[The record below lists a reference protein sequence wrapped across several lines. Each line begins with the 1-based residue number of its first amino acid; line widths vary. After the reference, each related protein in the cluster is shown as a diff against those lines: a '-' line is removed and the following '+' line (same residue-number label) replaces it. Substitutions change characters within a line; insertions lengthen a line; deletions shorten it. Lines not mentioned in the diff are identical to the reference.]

1 MTRFIFFLIYVSIY
15 TFHSYSN
22 TTNEEWKN
30 ITATAIQNTAK
41 ELNSAMPLRSYV
53 DIILKQIVEDL
64 SNQVGRTNEAFTK
77 RITETRYG
85 KNVLEGI
92 HNQTAL
98 KVNEMTRNITKIE
111 KEIAD
116 KEGYLALVQM
126 RLANRA
132 QRPGVELC
140 KDAVQDTLLRE
151 LETLRETVGNLN
163 QMLMEVF
170 GGFVYIFFVGIK
182 KYNFFVF
189 SPGQHCGICCTH
201 KSVRKKKSMS
211 RQTV

>member
-1 MTRFIFFLIYVSIY
+1 
-15 TFHSYSN
+15 
-22 TTNEEWKN
+22 
-30 ITATAIQNTAK
+30 
-41 ELNSAMPLRSYV
+41 MPLRSYV

-77 RITETRYG
+77 RITETRYA

-140 KDAVQDTLLRE
+140 KDAAQDTLLRE
-151 LETLRETVGNLN
+151 LETLRETVGHLN
-163 QMLMEVF
+163 QMLMEVIS
-170 GGFVYIFFVGIK
+170 VIHIATQCVVVFFR
-182 KYNFFVF
+182 F
-189 SPGQHCGICCTH
+189 
-201 KSVRKKKSMS
+201 
-211 RQTV
+211 